1 MKAKFCAV
9 TLSLFMALILFG
21 AAADAAAYD
30 AGARAKKI
38 WFQTLNRTA
47 HSVLL
52 KYKML
57 GSDPA
62 TITMA
67 MDKTLVAVDMKSP
80 EGHTTVI
87 HDTKQM
93 KSTMVMHDEK
103 MYMVLKTDP
112 RQVPKLAGDKEEK
125 PNMTI
130 SAGTEKING
139 KNYDFDKI
147 VFDKEDAQL
156 YYFEPGTDKWKYWR
170 AGGELFEIL
179 EYGTAPDKSL
189 FTVPSGYEEMKM

>member
-1 MKAKFCAV
+1 MNRKICAV
-9 TLSLFMALILFG
+9 TISLFAVLLLFG
-21 AAADAAAYD
+21 AVSEAASYE

-38 WFQTLNRTA
+38 WFNTLNRA
-47 HSVLL
+47 SHSVLL

-67 MDKTLVAVDMKSP
+67 MNKTHVAMDMSSP
-80 EGHTTVI
+80 DGHSTVI

-139 KNYDFDKI
+139 KNYDFDKM
-147 VFDKEDAQL
+147 VFDKEDSQF

>member
-1 MKAKFCAV
+1 MNRKFC
-9 TLSLFMALILFG
+9 T
-21 AAADAAAYD
+21 AAAAIFAAILLLAPMCDAASYD
-30 AGARAKKI
+30 AGARAKNV
-38 WFQTLNRTA
+38 WFGILNRA
-47 HSVLL
+47 SHSVLL

-67 MDKTLVAVDMKSP
+67 MNKTHVAVDMNSAD
-80 EGHTTVI
+80 GHTSVI

-93 KSTMVMHDEK
+93 KSTMVMHEDK
-103 MYMVLKTDP
+103 MYMIMKTDP

-125 PNMTI
+125 PKMSV

-139 KNYDFDKI
+139 KNYEYDKM
-147 VFDKEDAQL
+147 VFDKEDPQL
-156 YYFEPGTDKWKYWR
+156 YYFEPGTDKWKFWR

-179 EYGTAPDKSL
+179 EYGTKPDASL
-189 FTVPSGYEEMKM
+189 FSVPAGYQEMTM